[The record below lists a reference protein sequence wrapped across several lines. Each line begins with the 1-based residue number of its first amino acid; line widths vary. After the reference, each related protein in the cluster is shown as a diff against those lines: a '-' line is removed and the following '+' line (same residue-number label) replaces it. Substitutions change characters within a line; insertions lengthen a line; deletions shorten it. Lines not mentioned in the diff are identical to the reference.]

1 MPTIHISLTIHIS
14 MTSTFQCENC
24 QCFTFKRCDKSKL
37 KWLVISTYTLRCS
50 LSTIH
55 ARSSI
60 QLIHLSCLCSPIR
73 VMPNDQKQSEVRSF
87 RLKKAKRLQ
96 VIVEATQQPL
106 IKCFPCLR
114 IFLRKNYKKKK
125 RKSSKGVS

>member
-1 MPTIHISLTIHIS
+1 MRTIHISLTIHIS

-24 QCFTFKRCDKSKL
+24 QCFTFKRCDNSKL

-60 QLIHLSCLCSPIR
+60 QLIHLSGLCSPIR
-73 VMPNDQKQSEVRSF
+73 VMPNDQNRAKVRSF

-114 IFLRKNYKKKK
+114 IFLRKIRRK
-125 RKSSKGVS
+125 RKGNRAKE